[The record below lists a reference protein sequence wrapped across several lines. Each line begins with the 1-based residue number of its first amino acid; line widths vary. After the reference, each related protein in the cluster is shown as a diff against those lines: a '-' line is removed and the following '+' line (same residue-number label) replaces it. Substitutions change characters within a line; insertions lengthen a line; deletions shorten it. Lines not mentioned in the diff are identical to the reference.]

1 MKGLIAHYLELLLK
15 TNGLLSESVREELRD
30 IATIEQ
36 RLDEFERQLKR
47 IQPAPS
53 ASAVPGKDDIPFWQ
67 GSHLVPG
74 AMDPLKVR
82 LETHPNE
89 GSAANVSPC
98 WAIVW
103 SRCDDE
109 ESIVMLAYRELE
121 PLAKL
126 LMQVAASYRDSQNAV
141 SADLAVG
148 LALGDLMEEARREL
162 MEDLEDEH
170 E

>member
-1 MKGLIAHYLELLLK
+1 MKGLIAHYLEISLK
-15 TNGLLSESVREELRD
+15 ANGLLSDSAYEELREID
-30 IATIEQ
+30 TIEE
-36 RLDEFERQLKR
+36 RVNALERQAKR
-47 IQPAPS
+47 IQSAPAP
-53 ASAVPGKDDIPFWQ
+53 AIDYWM
-67 GSHLVPG
+67 GSHLVDG

-89 GSAANVSPC
+89 GDGSSVSPC

-103 SRCDDE
+103 SGCDE
-109 ESIVMLAYRELE
+109 EAIVLLAYRELE

-148 LALGDLMEEARREL
+148 LALGDLMEETRREL